1 MDPSALGVRLASGV
15 VAPLV
20 RKLFVKDG
28 PGAGLVAKPVRISG
42 LVSFAGERRSLSDQ
56 DLHKI
61 AAELVARAVRT
72 AGPGERPVP
81 ADEEQAVAGA
91 LATTLRGLGDLDMDD
106 VQAVRLGATALAE
119 RLEAASPQAVRGLS
133 RDGAQLH
140 ATLLGTA
147 CLHIVHFFT
156 QRSAFVAR
164 TLVEQRRS
172 LDSLITLIDE
182 FLARHPSPRAADAA
196 FERGYLTCVA
206 RKHGRLTIYGIDLA
220 HSPDRWPLDAAYLSL
235 EATVPPAPEVTR
247 GAPWDEEGGPRTGP
261 AAPLPVPADQALAG
275 RDRVLL
281 RGVAGSGKSTLVQW
295 LAVSCAEPPGA
306 TALPHLYG
314 RIPFVLPLR
323 TLTRQGAALPA
334 PGRFLEAVGCPV
346 AGSQPA
352 GWADR
357 VLASG
362 RALLL
367 VDGLDEIPERE
378 RELTRRWLRD
388 LLDAFP
394 GNLWMVTT
402 RPSAVR
408 DDWLASDGFGA
419 LTLSPMS
426 RTEVAAFIGR
436 WHAAAR
442 CDAEDPERLDAY
454 EQSLLCAVHTKQ
466 DLARLATNP
475 LMCGLI
481 CALHRD
487 RRGYLPTGRKELYDA
502 ALGMLL
508 SRRDRE
514 RDMGTPTG
522 IELSDEPQIQLL
534 QRLAYWLIRNGRT
547 ELDRERAGRIIGE
560 SLPAVPAAAGQGDAA
575 AVFRH
580 LLLRSGLLRE
590 PPPGS
595 VDFVHRTF
603 QDYLGAKA
611 AVEDGDIGLLVA
623 HAGDSQWE
631 DVIRMAVAHARPR
644 ERAEILRELL
654 AAGDRLADA
663 AARLRIHLLAMAC
676 LEHATEL
683 DPRVRE
689 EVHTR
694 ARAILPPR
702 TREESQ
708 LLAAVGPLVL
718 ELLPGPEGLADDEA
732 QEVVATAALIGSDA
746 GMEVMKGFRHHT
758 AVGARFQLGNSW
770 RHFDT
775 ERYAE
780 EVIRHLA
787 PTTTVSVGTT
797 PELRALK
804 ALGGRPRIEV
814 TGPYTG
820 RELVDSLHRARLTHL
835 PLADNPAIIDMA
847 FLREFP
853 ALESL
858 VLFHCP
864 SVQSLAPLRD
874 LPLHSLAVS
883 GRTGTTIPD
892 GLDTLHRTRNLVI
905 FAELPDEL
913 AALPADAPLTTLTL
927 GPPIGSGFTRVTSWP
942 RLERLQ
948 LHRISSDFAEDQ
960 WRALTRLTALK
971 DFSFGLAEGSTALRI
986 PPGLRLPPVETL
998 GILNPERRPAG
1009 ELSHA
1014 LKSALPAF
1022 PRVRTIQIYG
1032 VIDAPIT
1039 LPPLTGLPD
1048 LQELTLSYLHPNP
1061 PPHAKLPRNRA
1072 KRFRGSFA
1080 CERYARRAVTR
1091 PCSGWGP
1098 SRRWRTRSAGRPGVR
1113 TSPRRGR

>member
-1 MDPSALGVRLASGV
+1 MDPSAVGVRLASGV

-20 RKLFVKDG
+20 RKLFVKPG

-42 LVSFAGERRSLSDQ
+42 LVSFKGEQRTLSDQ
-56 DLHKI
+56 DLHKV
-61 AAELVARAVRT
+61 AAELVARALRT
-72 AGPGERPVP
+72 AEPGERPV
-81 ADEEQAVAGA
+81 AGEEERAVADA

-119 RLEAASPQAVRGLS
+119 RLEAASPHATRGLS
-133 RDGAQLH
+133 RDGELLH
-140 ATLLGTA
+140 ETLLGTA

-156 QRSAFVAR
+156 QRSTFVAR
-164 TLVEQRRS
+164 TLVQQSRS

-196 FERGYLTCVA
+196 FERGYLAYIA

-220 HSPDRWPLDAAYLSL
+220 HSPDRWPLDAAYMSL
-235 EATVPPAPEVTR
+235 EATAAPARAVTA
-247 GAPWDEEGGPRTGP
+247 GAPWDAEGGPRTGP
-261 AAPLPVPADQALAG
+261 AVPLPVPADQALAG

-295 LAVSCAEPPGA
+295 LAVSCTKTPGE

-323 TLTRQGAALPA
+323 TLTREGAALPA
-334 PGRFLEAVGCPV
+334 PGRFLAAVGCPV
-346 AGSQPA
+346 SGSQPD

-394 GNLWMVTT
+394 DNLWMVTS

-408 DDWLASDGFGA
+408 DDWLAPDGFGE

-426 RTEVAAFIGR
+426 RAEVAAFIGR

-442 CDAEDPERLDAY
+442 CDADDPERLDAY
-454 EQSLLCAVHTKQ
+454 ERSLLAAVHTKQ

-514 RDMGTPTG
+514 RDMGAPTG
-522 IELSDEPQIQLL
+522 IELSDEPQVQLL

-547 ELDRERAGRIIGE
+547 ELDRDRAERIIGE
-560 SLPAVPAAAGQGDAA
+560 ALPAVPAAAEQGDAA

-590 PPPGS
+590 PAPGS

-611 AVEDGDIGLLVA
+611 AVEDGDFGLLVA
-623 HAGDSQWE
+623 QAGDAQWE

-644 ERAEILRELL
+644 ERAEILRELV
-654 AAGDRLADA
+654 AKGDRLADDA
-663 AARLRIHLLAMAC
+663 GRLRIHLLAAAC
-676 LEHATEL
+676 LEHAAEL

-689 EVHTR
+689 EVHQR

-702 TREESQ
+702 SREESQ

-718 ELLPGPEGLADDEA
+718 ELLPGPEGLEDDEA
-732 QEVVATAALIGSDA
+732 QEVVATAALLASDA
-746 GMEVMKGFRHHT
+746 ALEVMKRFRGHRT
-758 AVGARFQLGNSW
+758 GGAHQVAMSW
-770 RHFDT
+770 PHFDT
-775 ERYAE
+775 DRYARE
-780 EVIRHLA
+780 IIRHLD
-787 PTTTVSVGTT
+787 TSVSVTAASL

-804 ALGGRPRIEV
+804 SLGGRPRITV
-814 TGPYTG
+814 SGPFTS
-820 RELVDSLHRARLTHL
+820 RELREELVPGPVESLYLSE
-835 PLADNPAIIDMA
+835 NPEISELD
-847 FLREFP
+847 FLHCFP
-853 ALESL
+853 ALETLS
-858 VLFHCP
+858 FWDCP
-864 SVQSLAPLRD
+864 GIESVAPLAD
-874 LPLHSLAVS
+874 LPLDSLSIS
-883 GRTGTTIPD
+883 G
-892 GLDTLHRTRNLVI
+892 
-905 FAELPDEL
+905 LPDKALSTPRGLARLRHLSELMLFTQLPPGGL
-913 AALPADAPLTTLTL
+913 AALPADSPLRHLTL
-927 GPPIGSGFTRVTSWP
+927 GAPLGAAFTGLTRWP
-942 RLERLQ
+942 RMRSIHLQRLTEDFGEEQWDELTSLSLLER
-948 LHRISSDFAEDQ
+948 
-960 WRALTRLTALK
+960 
-971 DFSFGLAEGSTALRI
+971 FSFGLADDGVTLRI
-986 PPGLRLPPVETL
+986 PAGLQLPQVKTL
-998 GILNPERRPAG
+998 GILNGARQSAPR
-1009 ELSHA
+1009 LSTLLA
-1014 LKSALPAF
+1014 SVLPVF
-1022 PRVRTIQIYG
+1022 PNVRNLQLYG
-1032 VIDAPIT
+1032 AIDATVDLTSLALLPELQEVHLFYVRPSPGDP
-1039 LPPLTGLPD
+1039 LPPHLKVTC
-1048 LQELTLSYLHPNP
+1048 Y
-1061 PPHAKLPRNRA
+1061 PR
-1072 KRFRGSFA
+1072 
-1080 CERYARRAVTR
+1080 
-1091 PCSGWGP
+1091 P
-1098 SRRWRTRSAGRPGVR
+1098 RT
-1113 TSPRRGR
+1113 

>member
-1 MDPSALGVRLASGV
+1 MDPSAVGVRLASGV

-20 RKLFVKDG
+20 RKLFVKEG

-42 LVSFAGERRSLSDQ
+42 LVSFKGEQRTLADQ

-72 AGPGERPVP
+72 AGPGERPV
-81 ADEEQAVAGA
+81 AGDEERAVADA

-133 RDGAQLH
+133 RDGELLH
-140 ATLLGTA
+140 STLLGTA

-164 TLVEQRRS
+164 TLVQQSRS

-196 FERGYLTCVA
+196 FERGYLAYIA

-220 HSPDRWPLDAAYLSL
+220 HSPDRWPLDAAYMSL
-235 EATVPPAPEVTR
+235 EATAAPAREVTG
-247 GAPWDEEGGPRTGP
+247 GAPWDAEGGPRTGP
-261 AAPLPVPADQALAG
+261 AVPLPVPADQALAG
-275 RDRVLL
+275 RNRVLL

-295 LAVSCAEPPGA
+295 LAVSCTKAPGE

-323 TLTRQGAALPA
+323 TLTREGAALPA
-334 PGRFLEAVGCPV
+334 PGHFLAAVGCPV
-346 AGSQPA
+346 SGSQPD

-367 VDGLDEIPERE
+367 IDGLDEIPERE

-394 GNLWMVTT
+394 DNLWMLTS

-408 DDWLASDGFGA
+408 DDWLAADGFGE

-442 CDAEDPERLDAY
+442 CDADDPERLDAY
-454 EQSLLCAVHTKQ
+454 EQSLLAAVHTKQ

-514 RDMGTPTG
+514 RDMGAPTG
-522 IELSDEPQIQLL
+522 IELSDEPQVQLL

-547 ELDRERAGRIIGE
+547 ELDRDRAERIIGE
-560 SLPAVPAAAGQGDAA
+560 ALPAVPAAAEQGDAA

-590 PPPGS
+590 PTPGS

-611 AVEDGDIGLLVA
+611 AVEDGDFGLLVA
-623 HAGDSQWE
+623 HAEDSQWE

-644 ERAEILRELL
+644 ERAEILGELV
-654 AAGDRLADA
+654 AQGDRLTDA
-663 AARLRIHLLAMAC
+663 AGRLRIHLLAMAC
-676 LEHATEL
+676 LEHAAEL

-689 EVHTR
+689 EVQER

-702 TREESQ
+702 SREESQ
-708 LLAAVGPLVL
+708 LLASAGPLVL
-718 ELLPGPEGLADDEA
+718 ELLPGPEGLEDDEA
-732 QEVVATAALIGSDA
+732 QEVVATAALLASDA
-746 GMEVMKGFRHHT
+746 ALEVMKRFRGQRT
-758 AVGARFQLGNSW
+758 GRAAIQLTTSW
-770 RHFDT
+770 AHFDT
-775 ERYAE
+775 DRYAQE
-780 EVIRHLA
+780 IVQHLD
-787 PTTTVSVGTT
+787 PGVTVTASSL

-804 ALGGRPRIEV
+804 ALGGRPRITV
-814 TGPYTG
+814 SGPFTT
-820 RELVDSLHRARLTHL
+820 RELRDELVPGPVKTLQLTENPEISELDFLHG
-835 PLADNPAIIDMA
+835 
-847 FLREFP
+847 FP
-853 ALESL
+853 ALEM
-858 VLFHCP
+858 LFLWHCP
-864 SVQSLAPLRD
+864 GVESVAPLAD
-874 LPLHSLAVS
+874 LHLDWLGISGPPDKTLPTPHGLARLRHINQLMLYTQLPANGLAALPTDAPLQHLTLGAPLGSAFTGLARWPDMRSLHLQRLTE
-883 GRTGTTIPD
+883 G
-892 GLDTLHRTRNLVI
+892 
-905 FAELPDEL
+905 FAEEQWGEL
-913 AALPADAPLTTLTL
+913 AALSSLDTLSFGVADDGVTLRVPA
-927 GPPIGSGFTRVTSWP
+927 G
-942 RLERLQ
+942 LQ
-948 LHRISSDFAEDQ
+948 LPQ
-960 WRALTRLTALK
+960 
-971 DFSFGLAEGSTALRI
+971 
-986 PPGLRLPPVETL
+986 VETL
-998 GILNPERRPAG
+998 SILNDAR
-1009 ELSHA
+1009 LSA
-1014 LKSALPAF
+1014 ARLSTLLTSVLPAF
-1022 PRVRTIQIYG
+1022 PGVRKLQLYG
-1032 VIDAPIT
+1032 SIDAPVDLT
-1039 LPPLTGLPD
+1039 SLELLPE
-1048 LQELTLSYLHPNP
+1048 LQEVYLSYLRPAPGHPL
-1061 PPHAKLPRNRA
+1061 PPHLKVTCYPR
-1072 KRFRGSFA
+1072 
-1080 CERYARRAVTR
+1080 
-1091 PCSGWGP
+1091 P
-1098 SRRWRTRSAGRPGVR
+1098 RT
-1113 TSPRRGR
+1113 

>member
-1 MDPSALGVRLASGV
+1 MDPSAVGVRLASGV

-20 RKLFVKDG
+20 RKLFVKPG

-42 LVSFAGERRSLSDQ
+42 LVSFKGEQRTLSDQ

-61 AAELVARAVRT
+61 AAELVARALRT
-72 AGPGERPVP
+72 AGPGERPV
-81 ADEEQAVAGA
+81 AEDEEQAVADA

-119 RLEAASPQAVRGLS
+119 RLEAASPHAVRGLS
-133 RDGAQLH
+133 RDGELLH

-156 QRSAFVAR
+156 QRSTFVAR
-164 TLVEQRRS
+164 TLVQQSRS
-172 LDSLITLIDE
+172 LDSLITLMDE

-196 FERGYLTCVA
+196 FERGYLAYIA

-220 HSPDRWPLDAAYLSL
+220 RSPDRWPLDAAYMSL
-235 EATVPPAPEVTR
+235 EATAAPPREVTA

-261 AAPLPVPADQALAG
+261 AVPLPVPADQALAG

-295 LAVSCAEPPGA
+295 LAVSCTKAPGE

-323 TLTRQGAALPA
+323 TLTRDGAPLPT
-334 PGRFLEAVGCPV
+334 PDRFLASVGCPV
-346 AGSQPA
+346 SGSQPE

-394 GNLWMVTT
+394 DNLWMVTS

-408 DDWLASDGFGA
+408 DDWLAADGFGE

-442 CDAEDPERLDAY
+442 CDADDPERLDAY
-454 EQSLLCAVHTKQ
+454 EQSLLAAVHTKQ

-514 RDMGTPTG
+514 RDMGAPTG

-547 ELDRERAGRIIGE
+547 ELDRDRAERIVGDA
-560 SLPAVPAAAGQGDAA
+560 LPAVPAAAEQGDAA

-590 PPPGS
+590 PTPGS

-611 AVEDGDIGLLVA
+611 AVEDGDFGLLVA

-644 ERAEILRELL
+644 ERAEILRELV
-654 AAGDRLADA
+654 AQGDRLADEA
-663 AARLRIHLLAMAC
+663 SRLRIHLLAAAC
-676 LEHATEL
+676 LEHAAEL
-683 DPRVRE
+683 DPRVRA
-689 EVHTR
+689 EVHQR

-702 TREESQ
+702 NHEETQ

-718 ELLPGPEGLADDEA
+718 ELLPGPEGLEDDEA
-732 QEVVATAALIGSDA
+732 QEVVATAALLASDA
-746 GMEVMKGFRHHT
+746 ALEVMKRFRGHRT
-758 AVGARFQLGNSW
+758 GGAAIQLATSW
-770 RHFDT
+770 AHFDT
-775 ERYAE
+775 DRYAQE
-780 EVIRHLA
+780 IVQHLD
-787 PTTTVSVGTT
+787 TGVTVTASSL

-804 ALGGRPRIEV
+804 ALGGRPRITV
-814 TGPYTG
+814 SGPFTT
-820 RELVDSLHRARLTHL
+820 RELRDELVPGPVKTLHLTENPEISELDFLHGFPAL
-835 PLADNPAIIDMA
+835 DALLLWDCPGVESVAPLADLHLDMLSISGPPDKA
-847 FLREFP
+847 LSTPRGLARLRHISD
-853 ALESL
+853 LM
-858 VLFHCP
+858 LFT
-864 SVQSLAPLRD
+864 Q
-874 LPLHSLAVS
+874 LPP
-883 GRTGTTIPD
+883 GG
-892 GLDTLHRTRNLVI
+892 
-905 FAELPDEL
+905 L
-913 AALPADAPLTTLTL
+913 AALPADAPLRHLTL
-927 GPPIGSGFTRVTSWP
+927 GAPLGTAFTGLARWP
-942 RLERLQ
+942 RMRSLHLQ
-948 LHRISSDFAEDQ
+948 
-960 WRALTRLTALK
+960 RLTEGFGDEQWGELTSLNSLEK
-971 DFSFGLAEGSTALRI
+971 FSFGLTDDGVTLRI
-986 PPGLRLPPVETL
+986 PAGLRLPQVKTL
-998 GILNPERRPAG
+998 SILNGARQSAAR
-1009 ELSHA
+1009 LST
-1014 LKSALPAF
+1014 LLTSVLPVF
-1022 PRVRTIQIYG
+1022 PGVRNLQLYG
-1032 VIDAPIT
+1032 VIDAPVDLT
-1039 LPPLTGLPD
+1039 SLALLPE
-1048 LQELTLSYLHPNP
+1048 LQEVYLSYLRPTP
-1061 PPHAKLPRNRA
+1061 GSPLPPHLKVTFYPR
-1072 KRFRGSFA
+1072 
-1080 CERYARRAVTR
+1080 
-1091 PCSGWGP
+1091 P
-1098 SRRWRTRSAGRPGVR
+1098 RT
-1113 TSPRRGR
+1113 